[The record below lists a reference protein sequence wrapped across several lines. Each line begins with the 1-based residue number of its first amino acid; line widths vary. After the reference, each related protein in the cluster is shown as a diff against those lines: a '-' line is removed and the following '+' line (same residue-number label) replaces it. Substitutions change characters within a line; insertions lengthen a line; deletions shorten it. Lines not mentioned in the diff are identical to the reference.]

1 MDADYTKRPRGNR
14 RETVKTFRGRLVE
27 ALDRAGMSRATL
39 ARAAGVDRST
49 LSQLLSPANDRL
61 PRAETVAAIALA
73 LRVSLDWL
81 LGLSHEDKL
90 GADVLQESLQF
101 TPSARAPVDENLARW
116 HDEAVGYK
124 IRYVPA
130 TLPDLMKTEEV
141 LRYEF
146 EDYVA
151 KTVDQAI
158 AASHGRLA
166 YTRHPETDMEI
177 CMSRQELEGFGRG
190 EGRWAGLPAEARVA
204 QLERM
209 ARLCDELYP
218 SLRLHLFNTLTRY
231 SVPYTIFGPLR
242 VAIYVGQMYFVFT
255 TTPHIRTLTR
265 HFDELVRA
273 AAIEARDTGTFLRR
287 LSEDCEGG

>member
-1 MDADYTKRPRGNR
+1 MEAKTPDRLPGGR
-14 RETVKTFRGRLVE
+14 REMVKIFRSRLLE
-27 ALDRAGMSRATL
+27 ALDRIGMTRAAL
-39 ARAAGVDRST
+39 ARATGVDRST

-61 PRAETVAAIALA
+61 PRADTVAAIAFA

-81 LGLSHEDKL
+81 LGLSQEDKL

-101 TPSARAPVDENLARW
+101 TPSARTPVDENLACW

-124 IRYVPA
+124 IRHVPA

-146 EDYVA
+146 EEYVA

-177 CMSRQELEGFGRG
+177 CMPRQSLEAFARG
-190 EGRWAGLPAEARVA
+190 EGTWNGLDAAARVE
-204 QLERM
+204 QLGRM
-209 ARLCDELYP
+209 AMLCEELYP
-218 SLRLHLFNTLTRY
+218 ALRLHLFDAMTRY

-242 VAIYVGQMYFVFT
+242 AAIYVGQVYFVFT

-273 AAIEARDTGTFLRR
+273 AAIEAKDAGAFLKD
-287 LSEDCEGG
+287 LSRWRAGG

>member
-1 MDADYTKRPRGNR
+1 MDEGRAMKTGGDR
-14 RETVKTFRGRLVE
+14 RATVTVFRARLVE
-27 ALDRAGMSRATL
+27 ALERAAMNRAAL
-39 ARAAGVDRST
+39 ARATGIDRST

-61 PRAETVAAIALA
+61 PRAETAAAIAVV

-81 LGLSHEDKL
+81 LGLSQEDKL

-101 TPSARAPVDENLARW
+101 TPSARSPVDENLALW
-116 HDEAVGYK
+116 HDEAAGYK

-130 TLPDLMKTEEV
+130 TLPDLMKTDEV

-158 AASHGRLA
+158 AATHGRLA

-177 CMSRQELEGFGRG
+177 CMSSQALEGFGRG
-190 EGRWAGLPAEARVA
+190 EGRWAGLPAKARA
-204 QLERM
+204 TQLHRM
-209 ARLCDELYP
+209 SQLCEELYP
-218 SLRLHLFNTLTRY
+218 SLRLHLFDALARY

-242 VAIYVGQMYFVFT
+242 AAIYVGQMYFVFT

-273 AAIEARDTGTFLRR
+273 AAVEARDTGTFLRR
-287 LSEDCEGG
+287 LSDDCERG

>member
-1 MDADYTKRPRGNR
+1 MDANHVKRPHSDR
-14 RETVKTFRGRLVE
+14 RATVKIFRSRLVD
-27 ALDRAGMSRATL
+27 ALDRAGMSRAAL

-61 PRAETVAAIALA
+61 PRADTVAAIALT

-81 LGLSHEDKL
+81 LGLSQEDKL
-90 GADVLQESLQF
+90 GADVLQESLRF
-101 TPSARAPVDENLARW
+101 TPSARTPVDDNLSRW

-130 TLPDLMKTEEV
+130 TLPDLMKTDEV

-166 YTRHPETDMEI
+166 YTRHPETDIEV
-177 CMSRQELEGFGRG
+177 CMSRQALEGFSRG
-190 EGRWAGLPAEARVA
+190 EGRWSGLPAAARAA
-204 QLERM
+204 QLARM
-209 ARLCDELYP
+209 SRLCEELYP
-218 SLRLHLFNTLTRY
+218 SLRLYLFDTLTHY

-242 VAIYVGQMYFVFT
+242 AAIYVGQMYFVFT
-255 TTPHIRTLTR
+255 TTPHIRRLAR

-273 AAIEARDTGTFLRR
+273 AAVEARDTGGFVRR
-287 LSEDCEGG
+287 LCDGCKVD